1 MNQPTHPELLDAF
14 PAATVDKFVH
24 DRGDL
29 VGRDDVEASIQSG
42 IDAFGALITHSIA
55 VRGDRH
61 MLIT

>member
-42 IDAFGALITHSIA
+42 IDVFGHSSRTPSRCAAI
-55 VRGDRH
+55 G
-61 MLIT
+61 TC